1 MFFLQR
7 IFRESGKGR
16 LLVIQIAFLSY
27 EETNDCDDAI
37 H

>member
-7 IFRESGKGR
+7 IFRDSGKER
-16 LLVIQIAFLSY
+16 LLVIQVAFLSY
-27 EETNDCDDAI
+27 EEANDCDDAI